1 MMRAG
6 REARCH
12 IEFRMLTIWEPLLYN
27 INRIYSRSPQL
38 QVRSGL
44 LVCNREAHVEI
55 AIRDPRNRSCLTPR
69 GSVGR
74 ALCSSSPI

>member
-44 LVCNREAHVEI
+44 LVCNREGT
-55 AIRDPRNRSCLTPR
+55 RGNRNQESAKSLMFNSKGFSWT
-69 GSVGR
+69 R
-74 ALCSSSPI
+74 ALQ